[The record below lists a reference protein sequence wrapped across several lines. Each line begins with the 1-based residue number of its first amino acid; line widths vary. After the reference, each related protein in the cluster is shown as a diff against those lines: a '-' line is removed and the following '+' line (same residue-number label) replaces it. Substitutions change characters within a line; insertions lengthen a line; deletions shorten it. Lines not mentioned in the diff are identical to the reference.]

1 MSVRRV
7 PPLATWLLERAVVAS
22 CKETLVGDLSEQF
35 RQGRSTAW
43 YWRQTLR
50 AIVVC
55 AVDDVQ
61 RQTGLAVLAVGLS
74 YILLV
79 AAGYAA
85 SAIHDASGI
94 PVWNWTVNH
103 GFDGMRVW
111 WFGGSGA
118 RYQPTNPML
127 VVQACVPVLVGWAI
141 ARLFGSR
148 APATVLCCAAF
159 WTCVVSTSMLR
170 WLTLDG
176 TPVPIV
182 ALHPWSGAAAIKFI
196 PMVNTGRFF
205 ALMNFL
211 LVPFSIFLGGMLGR
225 APTAPLE
232 HS

>member
-22 CKETLVGDLSEQF
+22 CKEALAGDLSERF
-35 RQGRSTAW
+35 RQGRSAAW

-50 AIVVC
+50 AILVC
-55 AVDDVQ
+55 AVDGVR

-74 YILLV
+74 YVLLV

-94 PVWNWTVNH
+94 AVWNWTINH

-127 VVQACVPVLVGWAI
+127 VVQACIPVLVGWAV
-141 ARLFGSR
+141 ARLFGAR
-148 APATVLCCAAF
+148 APAMVLCCAAF
-159 WTCVVSTSMLR
+159 WTCVVSATMLYR
-170 WLTLDG
+170 LAQGG

-196 PMVNTGRFF
+196 PMVNAGRFF
-205 ALMNFL
+205 ALVNFL
-211 LVPFSIFLGGMLGR
+211 LIPFGIFLGGMLGN
-225 APTAPLE
+225 APAAPIE